1 MHVEVRKV
9 TDLALLREIIG
20 FILDK
25 ESTMTLQKAY
35 YSRHS
40 PMRTQLFLVK
50 MEITTEVSVHLV
62 RHSGAGQFHYVS
74 SNRADWNDFSEEE
87 EKEINRQTP
96 VRHVML
102 LNAEHLLQIA
112 EARLCTKALLATR
125 QVVQAIKEE
134 VEKIDPALAA
144 RMHPKCFRQ
153 GGVCYEDDPC
163 GIHMLM
169 LRQVVEQIPEKFY
182 RDWRN
187 DFAIKQANESNPEVN

>member
-1 MHVEVRKV
+1 MHVEVRKII
-9 TDLALLREIIG
+9 DIELLREIIG

-25 ESTMTLQKAY
+25 ESTMTLRKAY

-40 PMRTQLFLVK
+40 PARTQMFLVK
-50 MEITTEVSVHLV
+50 MTIPTEVSVHL
-62 RHSGAGQFHYVS
+62 RTHSQVGQFHYVS
-74 SNRADWNDFSEEE
+74 SNREDWSGNKPEEV
-87 EKEINRQTP
+87 NRQTP

-112 EARLCTKALLATR
+112 EARLCSKSLEATR
-125 QVVQAIKEE
+125 RVVQAITEKVEE
-134 VEKIDPALAA
+134 VDPELAA